1 MSSSNDINTEL
12 DLVLTEI
19 ETTIVEETEET
30 NKEV

>member
-12 DLVLTEI
+12 DLVLTEV